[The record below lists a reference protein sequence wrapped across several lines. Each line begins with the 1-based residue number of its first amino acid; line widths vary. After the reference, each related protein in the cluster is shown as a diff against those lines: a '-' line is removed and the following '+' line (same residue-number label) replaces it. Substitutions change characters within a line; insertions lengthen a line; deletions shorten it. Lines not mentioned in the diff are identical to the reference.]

1 MPLLRGDELAGV
13 FELFSSRT
21 YAFGDREERALE
33 ALAQHTLKSLQLAAE
48 PMELPVDEVEASSVV
63 AEAEDVGGEEQGE
76 VGTAEDGLSAP
87 AYKRRDVNWIW
98 TAAVLASAALLAV
111 AVIVPSQWRK
121 ASPRSGTLPA
131 AVSSG
136 SSGGEANS
144 SPSPAP
150 HGTTGNTTKPAT
162 SNLQKVWSRESSD
175 IDSIPAGSLSVYSE
189 GKEVF
194 HQAASGVGDAQQG
207 TKESTAAETVIELSP
222 APDAAIVLKRVAP
235 EYPAEARTQHIQ
247 GPVVLDVQIGA
258 GGDVESVQVVSGS
271 QALSGA
277 ASDAMKQWKFKPR
290 TVDGV
295 AQEMRTRVT
304 LIFRLPR

>member
-1 MPLLRGDELAGV
+1 
-13 FELFSSRT
+13 
-21 YAFGDREERALE
+21 
-33 ALAQHTLKSLQLAAE
+33 LQN
-48 PMELPVDEVEASSVV
+48 
-63 AEAEDVGGEEQGE
+63 VG
-76 VGTAEDGLSAP
+76 
-87 AYKRRDVNWIW
+87 
-98 TAAVLASAALLAV
+98 
-111 AVIVPSQWRK
+111 
-121 ASPRSGTLPA
+121 
-131 AVSSG
+131 
-136 SSGGEANS
+136 
-144 SPSPAP
+144 
-150 HGTTGNTTKPAT
+150 
-162 SNLQKVWSRESSD
+162 SRESSD

-194 HQAASGVGDAQQG
+194 HQASGVGDAQQG

-271 QALSGA
+271 QALWGA

-304 LIFRLPR
+304 LRFRLPR